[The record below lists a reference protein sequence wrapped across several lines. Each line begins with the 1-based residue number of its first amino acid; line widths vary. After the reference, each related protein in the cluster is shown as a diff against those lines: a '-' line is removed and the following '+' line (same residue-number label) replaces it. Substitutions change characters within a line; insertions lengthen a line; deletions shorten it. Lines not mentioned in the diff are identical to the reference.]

1 MNKNEKMIALLL
13 GKDRTM
19 LKYSFLLT
27 RPKSV
32 ESLITHKI
40 QLSLRIKIRE
50 RFSFP
55 FMQRGSETLRTIL

>member
-1 MNKNEKMIALLL
+1 MNKNEKMIAPLL

-50 RFSFP
+50 RLSFP

>member
-1 MNKNEKMIALLL
+1 MNKNEKTIAPLL

-27 RPKSV
+27 RPKSA

-55 FMQRGSETLRTIL
+55 FM